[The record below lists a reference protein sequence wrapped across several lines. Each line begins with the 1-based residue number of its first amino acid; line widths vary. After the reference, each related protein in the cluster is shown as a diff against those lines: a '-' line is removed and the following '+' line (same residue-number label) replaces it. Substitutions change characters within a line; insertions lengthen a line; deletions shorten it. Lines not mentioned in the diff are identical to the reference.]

1 VFVERYRA
9 AIERGRCQACLTNGL
24 IYPIT
29 EQNPAEGDEESAKS
43 LSARAAESGAD
54 YKLMGMTAA
63 FAGIMAKMGLKPSTG
78 SGEDSSTTSGSS
90 GIVSKRMSLL
100 QKGDSS
106 SVVPE
111 RPASTRAPS
120 FVAIRTRLEQDHD
133 MQQADEGIEVEGPF
147 RPSSQYAI

>member
-1 VFVERYRA
+1 VFVKRNPA
-9 AIERGRCQACLTNGL
+9 AIKRCRRRACLTNGL
-24 IYPIT
+24 TYPISK
-29 EQNPAEGDEESAKS
+29 QSPAEGDEENAKS

-63 FAGIMAKMGLKPSTG
+63 FAGVMAKMGLKSSAG

-100 QKGDSS
+100 QKGDSP
-106 SVVPE
+106 SVVSE
-111 RPASTRAPS
+111 RPATTRAPS
-120 FVAIRTRLEQDHD
+120 FVAIRTRLEPDYD

>member
-1 VFVERYRA
+1 V
-9 AIERGRCQACLTNGL
+9 CLTNGL
-24 IYPIT
+24 TYPISK
-29 EQNPAEGDEESAKS
+29 QSPAEGDEENAKS

-63 FAGIMAKMGLKPSTG
+63 ATAAFAGVMAKMGLKSSAG

-100 QKGDSS
+100 QKGDSP
-106 SVVPE
+106 SVVSE
-111 RPASTRAPS
+111 RPATTRAPS
-120 FVAIRTRLEQDHD
+120 FVAIRTRLEPDYD